1 MIDMGVKA
9 EDVRYLL
16 SPKAIR
22 ERSQQVFQL
31 SLSGTGQFKINLER
45 LDEVADYVLV
55 VINNNYPNLDIP
67 FHSRWTHFQAGNI
80 DRLKELDRKLTNLS
94 LYDKA
99 RAKLDLVLV
108 SVLLDAGA
116 GDTWC
121 YLDKKSGQTFK
132 RSEGLAIASF
142 DMYMAGVFSSDK
154 LNPLQVDAKSL
165 MFFNREKLELGFQ
178 VSQHNPLEGLEGRVS
193 LICEL
198 GKALVNKNDIFK
210 DHRPGNILD
219 FLIDNYGQNIQAEDI
234 LNAVL
239 NGFSDIWPGRISINN
254 MNMGDVWQ
262 YSLLKSTDPL
272 SCLVPFHKLSQWLTY
287 SLIEPILEAE
297 IEVNGVE
304 NLTGLAE
311 YRNGGLLIDKQ
322 LIELKDKN
330 NLTKSHLANSDLI
343 IEWRALT
350 IVLLDKIAD
359 NIREKLNM
367 SKEELPLAKV
377 LEGGTWWAG
386 RTIAQEK
393 RHRGE
398 PPLKLHSDGTVF

>member
-1 MIDMGVKA
+1 MN
-9 EDVRYLL
+9 
-16 SPKAIR
+16 P
-22 ERSQQVFQL
+22 F
-31 SLSGTGQFKINLER
+31 
-45 LDEVADYVLV
+45 
-55 VINNNYPNLDIP
+55 NNNYPNLDIP
-67 FHSRWTHFQAGNI
+67 FHSRWSHFQAGNI

-198 GKALVNKNDIFK
+198 GKALVNKDDIFK

-219 FLIDNYGQNIQAEDI
+219 FLIRALITENFFLVPVGKS
-234 LNAVL
+234 LNLTFKNFV
-239 NGFSDIWPGRISINN
+239 NCSFSKKSISQQLFINN
-254 MNMGDVWQ
+254 D
-262 YSLLKSTDPL
+262 D
-272 SCLVPFHKLSQWLTY
+272 
-287 SLIEPILEAE
+287 
-297 IEVNGVE
+297 
-304 NLTGLAE
+304 
-311 YRNGGLLIDKQ
+311 
-322 LIELKDKN
+322 
-330 NLTKSHLANSDLI
+330 
-343 IEWRALT
+343 
-350 IVLLDKIAD
+350 
-359 NIREKLNM
+359 
-367 SKEELPLAKV
+367 
-377 LEGGTWWAG
+377 
-386 RTIAQEK
+386 
-393 RHRGE
+393 
-398 PPLKLHSDGTVF
+398 